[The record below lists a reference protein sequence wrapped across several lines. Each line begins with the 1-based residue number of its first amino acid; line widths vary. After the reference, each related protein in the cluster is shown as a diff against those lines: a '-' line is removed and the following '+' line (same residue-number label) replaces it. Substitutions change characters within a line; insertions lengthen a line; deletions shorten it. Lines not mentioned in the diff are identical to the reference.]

1 MLQTAYKG
9 CLHVT
14 CKGSLISFYVLS
26 MNSIYAGAPEQAQ
39 PLNKSPLCSKLPT
52 SVNYNLICLSVLG
65 HWTFCLNM
73 FQVYTPTTG
82 KQEGQNDITEPILWN
97 IFLIMY
103 LPSSHTPLTLQWSS
117 GSLGCMGGETFSP
130 RIPQPPW
137 LNVHLLKAFWAR

>member
-1 MLQTAYKG
+1 MQGQFDLVLCFVYEQHLCWCPRAGTTFEQITSLFKTADVSELQ
-9 CLHVT
+9 LN
-14 CKGSLISFYVLS
+14 LSFSVKT
-26 MNSIYAGAPEQAQ
+26 
-39 PLNKSPLCSKLPT
+39 LNM
-52 SVNYNLICLSVLG
+52 
-65 HWTFCLNM
+65 FCLNM

-130 RIPQPPW
+130 RIPQSP
-137 LNVHLLKAFWAR
+137 